1 MGGDLVMATYD
12 LTSTTPEK
20 IKTGDI
26 LNCPYSGSR
35 KSIKLPAGIYV
46 LEVWGAQGGDNYSST
61 NYGSGG
67 KGGYSAGTL
76 KLTDEETTLYLYSGG
91 AGTSSTSTSQYD
103 GGFNGGGKSTNY
115 AGSGGG
121 ASDIRIGIDSLYHR
135 VIVAGGGGGAQ
146 GRASTSYKASG
157 GAGGGING
165 QTGGYYGTNVQESA
179 NGGAYGTQTAA
190 GGAGST
196 TYGNTAG
203 AFGVG
208 GDGQKQ
214 SSTYCGCGGGGGG
227 WYGGGT
233 GYYRYSG
240 GGGGSGFV
248 WTGSNAPSGYG
259 LTSAY
264 YLTNAA
270 TTLGTSSFL
279 SPTAAFETGH
289 SGNGYVRITVLQSP
303 TIYKKENGVW
313 TEVTYDL
320 RGLTYDFSGALSL
333 QVTTLINLTIDDT
346 TFTAESGSTWRE
358 WVETENNEWGI
369 YVIDG
374 YINDGAG
381 MKLTTSDGEYALPD
395 DEIIANHAYEFIW

>member
-1 MGGDLVMATYD
+1 MATYD
-12 LTSTTPEK
+12 LTNTIPEK
-20 IKTGDI
+20 IRTGDI
-26 LNCPYSGSR
+26 LNCPYSGSS

-46 LEVWGAQGGDNYSST
+46 LEVWGAQGGNNYSST
-61 NYGSGG
+61 SYGSGG

-76 KLTDEETTLYLYSGG
+76 TLTDKETTLYLYSGG
-91 AGTSSTSTSQYD
+91 AGTSSTSTSQYN

-121 ASDIRIGIDSLYHR
+121 ASDIRIGADTLYHR

-146 GRASTSYKASG
+146 GRTSTSYKASG
-157 GAGGGING
+157 GAGGGIKG

-179 NGGAYGTQTAA
+179 NGGAPGTQTAA
-190 GGAGST
+190 GTVGNS

-203 AFGVG
+203 AFGTG
-208 GDGQKQ
+208 GNGKYR
-214 SSTYCGCGGGGGG
+214 STSYRGCGGGGGG

-259 LTSAY
+259 LTSAHH
-264 YLTNAA
+264 LTDAA

-279 SPTAAFETGH
+279 SPAGVFETGH
-289 SGNGYVRITVLQSP
+289 SGHGYVRIRVIKVKVEP
-303 TIYKKENGVW
+303 AIYKKVNGSWVKIINNLIGYTFDFNGV
-313 TEVTYDL
+313 
-320 RGLTYDFSGALSL
+320 LSL
-333 QVTTLINLTIDDT
+333 SISKLINFTIDST

-358 WVETENNEWGI
+358 WINTENNTWGI
-369 YVIDG
+369 HVADG
-374 YINDGAG
+374 YVSDPAG
-381 MKLTTSDGEYALPD
+381 MKLITSNGECVLPD
-395 DEIIANHAYEFIW
+395 DEIIENHVYEFIW